1 MASIKA
7 YEFEKILSTIH
18 SINREKDSRDTTE
31 KFGIPSMHQRYKGI
45 NKLQVTRLTGF
56 Q

>member
-7 YEFEKILSTIH
+7 YPKSYEFEKIH
-18 SINREKDSRDTTE
+18 SINREKDSRDPTE
-31 KFGIPSMHQRYKGI
+31 KFGIPSVHQRYKGI